1 MYNNKDIRNARF
13 ADSTSDLVEFELKHK
28 DLGWIPCSLSLKS
41 QEQGELENIKQLLQ
55 GVTIKPFEYSTLSR
69 VLIKN
74 KLENLSVKISTGKIF
89 DANLEARQNLS
100 DAIIAADFLKIKETK
115 WRMFD
120 NSEVVVT
127 LDELK
132 EAHALAILEYA
143 KIKAIL

>member
-1 MYNNKDIRNARF
+1 M
-13 ADSTSDLVEFELKHK
+13 
-28 DLGWIPCSLSLKS
+28 
-41 QEQGELENIKQLLQ
+41 
-55 GVTIKPFEYSTLSR
+55 
-69 VLIKN
+69 LIKN
-74 KLENLSVKISTGKIF
+74 KLENLSVKISTGKVF

-120 NSEVVVT
+120 NSETVVT

>member
-41 QEQGELENIKQLLQ
+41 HEQGELENIKQLLQ
-55 GVTIKPFEYSTLSR
+55 GVTIQPFEYSTLSR

-74 KLENLSVKISTGKIF
+74 KLENLSVKISTGKVF

-120 NSEVVVT
+120 NSETIVT

-143 KIKAIL
+143 KIKSIL

>member
-28 DLGWIPCSLSLKS
+28 NLGWIPCSLSLKS
-41 QEQGELENIKQLLQ
+41 QERGELENIKQLLQ

-74 KLENLSVKISTGKIF
+74 KLENLSVKISTGKVF

-115 WRMFD
+115 
-120 NSEVVVT
+120 
-127 LDELK
+127 
-132 EAHALAILEYA
+132 
-143 KIKAIL
+143 

>member
-13 ADSTSDLVEFELKHK
+13 ADSASDLVEFELKHK

-41 QEQGELENIKQLLQ
+41 QEQGELKLILKKIY
-55 GVTIKPFEYSTLSR
+55 GKI
-69 VLIKN
+69 IKN
-74 KLENLSVKISTGKIF
+74 KLENLSVKISTGKVF

-120 NSEVVVT
+120 NSETVVT

-143 KIKAIL
+143 KIKSIL